1 MKKLI
6 KFINV
11 CILIILIFL
20 LAFICYS
27 KFIKH
32 EELITIFGKGFLVV
46 ITESMSPTIES
57 GEFIVISKEDNYEEG
72 DIVTYLDKDEMI
84 VTHRIMEI
92 DNNYFYA
99 KGDNNNITDLKEK
112 VNKIYGKVIFHSKII
127 GIFILYFF
135 KPIVFIYVLY
145 LIISEIIYIIK
156 NKKTILEDNE
166 KLNMVNEKNNNI
178 QKEDKCIK
186 EEQN

>member
-6 KFINV
+6 KFING

-127 GIFILYFF
+127 GI
-135 KPIVFIYVLY
+135 
-145 LIISEIIYIIK
+145 YII
-156 NKKTILEDNE
+156 LF
-166 KLNMVNEKNNNI
+166 
-178 QKEDKCIK
+178 
-186 EEQN
+186 